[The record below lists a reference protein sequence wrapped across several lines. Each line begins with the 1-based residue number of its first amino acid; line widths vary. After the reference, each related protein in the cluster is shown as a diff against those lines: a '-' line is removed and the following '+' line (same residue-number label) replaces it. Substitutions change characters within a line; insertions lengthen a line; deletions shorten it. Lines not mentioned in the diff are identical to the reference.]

1 MIRKTLPIQVFNNT
15 HFARNII
22 LQTQCLCFIL
32 GDVTTQELDITSYSS
47 GGVVSKLELDSVSP
61 VIAVVKRLAS

>member
-32 GDVTTQELDITSYSS
+32 GDVTTQELD
-47 GGVVSKLELDSVSP
+47 SVSL
-61 VIAVVKRLAS
+61 VIAVVEWLAS